1 MDDNETDGDTG
12 ADVAVDVEVGDAP
25 STDAGAAAAPG
36 ESTFVDVG
44 GLTLHVRRAGPANGP
59 PVVLLHGFPEFW
71 YGWRRQMAA
80 LADAGYRVLVPDGR
94 GYNLSDRP
102 ASVAAYGLDSL
113 ARDVTG
119 LLDAEGYDTAA
130 VVGHDWGAVLGWWLA
145 MESPDR
151 VDRLA
156 VLNGPHPGALGDALR
171 RSWDQRL
178 RSAYTVAAQLPAV
191 PEALFRAGNYA
202 LLTRVLTATS
212 RPGTFPPEALSRYRA
227 AWRRPGAL
235 TGMLNWYRAAGR
247 GLGAYRRRDEVTVP
261 VLVLWGTADGAL
273 QPELAAASARL
284 CANARVERVD
294 ATHWLQHERPAAVT
308 DSLVAFLG

>member
-1 MDDNETDGDTG
+1 MDDSETDVGTSPG
-12 ADVAVDVEVGDAP
+12 VNADAEADADDEVD
-25 STDAGAAAAPG
+25 PG
-36 ESTFVDVG
+36 ESAFVDVG
-44 GLTLHVRRAGPANGP
+44 GLTLHVRRAGPADGS
-59 PVVLLHGFPEFW
+59 PVLLLHGFPEFW
-71 YGWRRQMAA
+71 YGWRRQMPA
-80 LADAGYRVLVPDGR
+80 LADAGYRVLAPDGR

-119 LLDAEGYDTAA
+119 LLDAEGYDEAA
-130 VVGHDWGAVLGWWLA
+130 VVGHDWGAVVGWWLA
-145 MESPDR
+145 MEFPDR
-151 VDRLA
+151 VARLA

-171 RSWDQRL
+171 SSWDQRL

-202 LLTRVLTATS
+202 LLTRVLTDTS
-212 RPGTFPPEALSRYRA
+212 RPGTFPPRAVSRYRA

-247 GLGAYRRRDEVTVP
+247 GLGAYRRHDEVTVP
-261 VLVLWGTADGAL
+261 TLVLWGTADSAL
-273 QPELAAASARL
+273 QPRLAAASARL
-284 CANARVERVD
+284 CADARVERFD

-308 DSLVAFLG
+308 DSLSAFLG